1 MRKPMKPKKKTTQNI
16 PSAVQTPEEKCR
28 SRYLFGALGQILYAM
43 PSLALV
49 GMIYVMGAAL
59 PGLIAAVVTVLMG
72 IAVGFAALACM
83 KKNRG
88 RMLLSALCFAAVVPH
103 VISLLLLGGW
113 YAILLPAFL
122 LDMLLLSG
130 MKAIGK

>member
-1 MRKPMKPKKKTTQNI
+1 MKPKKKTTQNI

-59 PGLIAAVVTVLMG
+59 PGLIAAVPTGCAKPDFVTRPTPSPPSITTPAG
-72 IAVGFAALACM
+72 IFCT
-83 KKNRG
+83 
-88 RMLLSALCFAAVVPH
+88 SA
-103 VISLLLLGGW
+103 
-113 YAILLPAFL
+113 
-122 LDMLLLSG
+122 
-130 MKAIGK
+130 

>member
-1 MRKPMKPKKKTTQNI
+1 MKPKKKTTQT
-16 PSAVQTPEEKCR
+16 PPAPVQTPEEKCR
-28 SRYLFGALGQILYAM
+28 NRYLFGALGQILYAM
-43 PSLALV
+43 PSLALI

-59 PGLIAAVVTVLMG
+59 PGLIAAAVTVVCG
-72 IAVGFAALACM
+72 IAVGFVALSLM

-88 RMLLSALCFAAVVPH
+88 RTLLTALCFAAIVPH
-103 VISLLLLGGW
+103 VVSLLLLGGW

-130 MKAIGK
+130 RKAIGK

>member
-1 MRKPMKPKKKTTQNI
+1 MKSKKKPTQTLPT
-16 PSAVQTPEEKCR
+16 PSQTPEEKCR

-43 PSLALV
+43 PSLALI

-59 PGLIAAVVTVLMG
+59 PGLIAAAVTIVCG
-72 IAVGFAALACM
+72 IAVGFVALTLM

-88 RMLLSALCFAAVVPH
+88 RTLLTALCFAAIVPH
-103 VISLLLLGGW
+103 VVSLLLLGGW
-113 YAILLPAFL
+113 YAVLLPAFF

-130 MKAIGK
+130 TRAIGK

>member
-1 MRKPMKPKKKTTQNI
+1 MKPKKKTTQ
-16 PSAVQTPEEKCR
+16 SAPAPVQTTEEKCR
-28 SRYLFGALGQILYAM
+28 NRYLFGALGQILYAM

-59 PGLIAAVVTVLMG
+59 PGLIAAAITVLMG
-72 IAVGFAALACM
+72 IAIGFAALALM

-88 RMLLSALCFAAVVPH
+88 RLLLTVLCFAAIVPH
-103 VISLLLLGGW
+103 IASLLLLGGW
-113 YAILLPAFL
+113 YAILLPSFL

-130 MKAIGK
+130 VKTIGN